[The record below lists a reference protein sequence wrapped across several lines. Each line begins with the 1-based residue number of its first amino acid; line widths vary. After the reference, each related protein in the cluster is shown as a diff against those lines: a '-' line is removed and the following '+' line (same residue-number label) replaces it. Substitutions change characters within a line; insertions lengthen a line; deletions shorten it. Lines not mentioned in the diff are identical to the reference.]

1 MPCSERFLAALVR
14 EGYDFF
20 TGVPCSLLRGVMRRF
35 DAEPAYGYVSA
46 VREDVAVGIA
56 AGAWLAGRRPAVLLQ
71 NSGLGVCLN
80 ALVSLNL
87 IYEIPALLVTSWRG
101 QDGKDAPEHIIM
113 GRITPDYFEQ
123 LGMPWRVLGSETLE
137 DDLASLSATIT
148 ARGVPGALVVPRG
161 VLDAS
166 G

>member
-1 MPCSERFLAALVR
+1 MPCSERFLAALGR
-14 EGYDFF
+14 QGYDFF
-20 TGVPCSLLRGVMRRF
+20 TGVPCSLLRGVIRRF
-35 DAEPAYGYVSA
+35 DEDPRHGYVSA
-46 VREDVAVGIA
+46 VREDVALGIA
-56 AGAWLAGRRPAVLLQ
+56 AGAWLAGRRPAVLIQ

-113 GRITPDYFEQ
+113 GRITPATLD
-123 LGMPWRVLGSETLE
+123 LIGLPWRLLGSETLE
-137 DDLASLSATIT
+137 EDLASVSAAIG
-148 ARGVPGALVVPRG
+148 ARRLPGVLLVPKG